1 MAPAFLNSSLSRE
14 RERGRGRGRGR
25 DRETDRET
33 DRERISVL
41 QVKQPSSF
49 QLFEG
54 NQYGCKETG
63 FTPKGLYFIS
73 FNSDHVQVSQVH

>member
-14 RERGRGRGRGR
+14 RERGR
-25 DRETDRET
+25 DRERQTERQT
-33 DRERISVL
+33 ERISVL